1 MLTLNGRSI
10 GIVTALTLAVLSGC
24 GGDATS
30 PGSHDPAAVTRHAG
44 LTLAARPGGAVDTV
58 PAVRVTD
65 RAGAPVAGARIVFA
79 VGAGHGTITGATQT
93 TDADGVARVGSWTL
107 GGDIGTDSLSATVAS
122 LPAVYFTAAADPCV
136 PLPYAVA
143 ETVTGALPAAGCTVA
158 GAPVENYSIRAIA
171 AQQVTIRVRG
181 ANYLVDAQL
190 RDATTGALLARSEEN
205 GYDSFISILAP
216 TGRYRLSLTPA
227 VSGKT
232 GAYSVT
238 SQDVGFDLRC
248 RNAWVVPGITSEQ
261 QITYTDCWDGTGPY
275 YSDNLWVQLEK
286 GQTVTVAMRS
296 ASFDPRVQVL
306 GIVDDE
312 LVVVASV
319 AGARGGTDVS
329 LAFTAPQTG
338 RYLIRATTAGMG
350 QTGAYTLS
358 VR

>member
-1 MLTLNGRSI
+1 
-10 GIVTALTLAVLSGC
+10 
-24 GGDATS
+24 
-30 PGSHDPAAVTRHAG
+30 
-44 LTLAARPGGAVDTV
+44 
-58 PAVRVTD
+58 
-65 RAGAPVAGARIVFA
+65 
-79 VGAGHGTITGATQT
+79 
-93 TDADGVARVGSWTL
+93 
-107 GGDIGTDSLSATVAS
+107 
-122 LPAVYFTAAADPCV
+122 
-136 PLPYAVA
+136 
-143 ETVTGALPAAGCTVA
+143 
-158 GAPVENYSIRAIA
+158 
-171 AQQVTIRVRG
+171 
-181 ANYLVDAQL
+181 
-190 RDATTGALLARSEEN
+190 
-205 GYDSFISILAP
+205 
-216 TGRYRLSLTPA
+216 
-227 VSGKT
+227 
-232 GAYSVT
+232 VT
-238 SQDVGFDLRC
+238 SQDVGLDLKC